1 MQQPQQRG
9 SGRHSER
16 RERRE
21 GREKDGG
28 EGREDARHRA
38 HVAASVCLGEQYR
51 EADGKSRDEVNVE
64 ADRRRRGSDRGERRL
79 ADDVADDEGVRP
91 VVELLEHAARYQR
104 QAEVRQLARSALK
117 ILPHSQ
123 PPPFPPART
132 KKPYAALHT
141 VRDSTR
147 WLFSKFQG
155 QYIKRARKFQQPRA
169 ARIYRP
175 PPCSSSA
182 PSRDERSVET
192 KAVPRIT
199 APPASSRSVGNSPMR
214 SAAAAMP

>member
-1 MQQPQQRG
+1 MRAKRADGEEQLRQLFI
-9 SGRHSER
+9 RHTGLRQHGGGHLDLAGFGVEER
-16 RERRE
+16 RQAAVDDTAFLIHHAVFT
-21 GREKDGG
+21 GAFIAKMFG
-28 EGREDARHRA
+28 
-38 HVAASVCLGEQYR
+38 VAG
-51 EADGKSRDEVNVE
+51 D
-64 ADRRRRGSDRGERRL
+64 
-79 ADDVADDEGVRP
+79 
-91 VVELLEHAARYQR
+91 QR

-117 ILPHSQ
+117 IFPHSQ
-123 PPPFPPART
+123 PPPFPPVRT

-155 QYIKRARKFQQPRA
+155 QYIKRARKFQQPLA

-175 PPCSSSA
+175 TPCSSSA

-214 SAAAAMP
+214 SAAEAMP